1 MATLLFNPAIL
12 APLQPLQMWVEI
24 GPLSLLKGI
33 QALLLVSHAN
43 MTTRGPRTRTQPKKS
58 SGLSWLGKQSEK
70 MALFRM
76 ISTNLMNESGFAM
89 EINATTR
96 VITRAFFHGR
106 RGVLQTGNRKWVTV
120 IESICASGRAFYHT
134 SFSRAKTSWLDG
146 SMTFQSSGLSM

>member
-1 MATLLFNPAIL
+1 MASLLFNPAIL
-12 APLQPLQMWVEI
+12 VPLQPLQMWVEI

-70 MALFRM
+70 MPLFRM
-76 ISTNLMNESGFAM
+76 ISTNLMNESGFAT

-96 VITRAFFHGR
+96 VISREHSSVVGEVFYRLEIVNGSLLSNLSARLEGP
-106 RGVLQTGNRKWVTV
+106 
-120 IESICASGRAFYHT
+120 FYHT

-146 SMTFQSSGLSM
+146 SVVI